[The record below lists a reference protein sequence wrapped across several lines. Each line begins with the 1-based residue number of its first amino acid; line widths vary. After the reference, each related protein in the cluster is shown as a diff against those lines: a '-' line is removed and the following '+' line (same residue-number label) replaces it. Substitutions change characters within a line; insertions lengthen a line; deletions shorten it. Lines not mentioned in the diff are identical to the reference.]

1 MAALKDNP
9 NLLLSVNGVK
19 VHFPIKK
26 GIFRKVTGHVKAV
39 DGVDLHIRK
48 GETLGLVGE
57 SGSGKTTLGRA
68 IIRLVPHNAGQALF
82 RAQDGSTVDL
92 LRLER
97 EELRQTRRQIQM
109 IFQDPYSSLN
119 ARMRIQTILEE
130 PLSIYHIGSLR
141 ERRDRIVEHLELTG
155 LSASHVNRYPHEFS
169 GGQRQRIGIARA
181 IILNPSLIICDEAV
195 SALDVS
201 IQAQVLNLLERLKSR
216 LHLSYLFIAHN
227 LSVIYHISDRI
238 AVMYLGKIVELANKR
253 DLYRRPLHPYA
264 EALLSAIPV
273 ADPKAVKEER
283 ILLPGEVAD
292 PSRPPP
298 GCNFHPRCRH
308 AEERC
313 SREEVALEAADG
325 ADQRFVACHRYRELT
340 LQAATYENRPLY
352 RVNVAG

>member
-1 MAALKDNP
+1 MEALNDNLD
-9 NLLLSVNGVK
+9 LLLSVNGVK
-19 VHFPIKK
+19 VHFPIKT
-26 GIFRKVTGHVKAV
+26 GLFRKVRGHVKAV
-39 DGVDLHIRK
+39 DGVDLHIRRR
-48 GETLGLVGE
+48 ETLGLVGE

-82 RAQDGSTVDL
+82 RAQDGSVMDL
-92 LRLER
+92 LTLER

-119 ARMRIQTILEE
+119 ARMRIRTILEE
-130 PLSIYHIGSLR
+130 PLNIYNIGSPR
-141 ERRDRIVEHLELTG
+141 ERRDRIEEHLEMTG

-201 IQAQVLNLLERLKSR
+201 IQAQMLNLLEQLKLR

-253 DLYRRPLHPYA
+253 DLYKRPLHPYT
-264 EALLSAIPV
+264 EALMSAIPV
-273 ADPKAVKEER
+273 ADPKAPREDR

-298 GCNFHPRCRH
+298 GCNFHPRCRY
-308 AEERC
+308 AEDRC
-313 SREEVALEAADG
+313 SREEVSLETADAA
-325 ADQRFVACHRYRELT
+325 AQRFAACHRYRELT
-340 LQAATYENRPLY
+340 LRSATYEKRPLY
-352 RVNVAG
+352 RVNAAG

>member
-1 MAALKDNP
+1 METPQDNP
-9 NLLLSVNGVK
+9 DLLLSVNGLK
-19 VHFPIKK
+19 VHFPIRK
-26 GIFRKVTGHVKAV
+26 GIFRKITGHVKAV

-68 IIRLVPHNAGQALF
+68 VIRLVPHNAGQALF
-82 RAQDGSTVDL
+82 RAQDGSIIDL
-92 LRLER
+92 LTLER
-97 EELRQTRRQIQM
+97 EELRQTRREIQM

-130 PLSIYHIGSLR
+130 PLNIYQVGSPR

-155 LSASHVNRYPHEFS
+155 LSASHVTRYPHEFS

-181 IILNPSLIICDEAV
+181 IVLNPSLIICDEAV

-201 IQAQVLNLLERLKSR
+201 IQAQVLNLLEQLKSR

-253 DLYRRPLHPYA
+253 DLYKRPLHPYA
-264 EALLSAIPV
+264 EALMSAIPV
-273 ADPKAVKEER
+273 ADPKARKKER

-298 GCNFHPRCRH
+298 GCNFHPRCRY
-308 AEERC
+308 AEDRC
-313 SREEVALEAADG
+313 SRDQVGLEAADTT
-325 ADQRFVACHRYRELT
+325 DRRFVACHRFRELT
-340 LQAATYENRPLY
+340 LGAATYEKRPLY
-352 RVNVAG
+352 RVNVSG

>member
-1 MAALKDNP
+1 MEALLDDP
-9 NLLLSVNGVK
+9 DLLLSIAGVK

-26 GIFRKVTGHVKAV
+26 GIFRKVAGHVKAV

-48 GETLGLVGE
+48 EETLGLVGE

-68 IIRLVPHNAGQALF
+68 VVRLVPHNAGQALF
-82 RAQDGSTVDL
+82 RAQDGSVTDL
-92 LRLER
+92 LTLER
-97 EELRQTRRQIQM
+97 EDLRRIRRQIQM

-130 PLSIYHIGSLR
+130 PLSIYNVGTPR

-155 LSASHVNRYPHEFS
+155 LSASHITRYPHEFS

-201 IQAQVLNLLERLKSR
+201 IQAQVLNLLEKLKSR

-253 DLYRRPLHPYA
+253 DVYKRPLHPYA
-264 EALLSAIPV
+264 EALMSAIPV
-273 ADPKAVKEER
+273 ADPKAFKEER

-298 GCNFHPRCRH
+298 GCNFHPRCRY
-308 AEERC
+308 AEDRC
-313 SREEVALEAADG
+313 SRERVRLVAAD
-325 ADQRFVACHRYRELT
+325 ATARRFVACHR
-340 LQAATYENRPLY
+340 
-352 RVNVAG
+352 

>member
-1 MAALKDNP
+1 MEKLQDNP
-9 NLLLSVNGVK
+9 DLLLSVNGLQ

-68 IIRLVPHNAGQALF
+68 VIRLVPHNAGQALF
-82 RAQDGSTVDL
+82 RTQDSSVIDL
-92 LRLER
+92 LTLER
-97 EELRQTRRQIQM
+97 EDLRQTRRQIQM

-130 PLSIYHIGSLR
+130 PLNIYQVGSAR

-155 LSASHVNRYPHEFS
+155 LSASHVTRYPHEFS

-181 IILNPSLIICDEAV
+181 IVLNPSLIICDEAV

-201 IQAQVLNLLERLKSR
+201 IQAQVLNLLDQLKSR

-253 DLYRRPLHPYA
+253 DLYKRPLHPYA
-264 EALLSAIPV
+264 EALMSAIPV
-273 ADPKAVKEER
+273 ADPKARKEER

-298 GCNFHPRCRH
+298 GCNFHPRCRY
-308 AEERC
+308 AEDRC
-313 SREEVALEAADG
+313 SRDEVSLEAADTTG
-325 ADQRFVACHRYRELT
+325 ERFVACHRFRGLT
-340 LQAATYENRPLY
+340 LRSATYENRPRY
-352 RVNVAG
+352 RVNVT

>member
-1 MAALKDNP
+1 MEALRNNP
-9 NLLLSVNGVK
+9 DLLLTVNGVK
-19 VHFPIKK
+19 VHFPIKT
-26 GIFRKVTGHVKAV
+26 GIFRKITGHVKAV

-82 RAQDGSTVDL
+82 RTQDGSILDL
-92 LRLER
+92 LSLER
-97 EELRQTRRQIQM
+97 EKLRQTRRQIQM
-109 IFQDPYSSLN
+109 
-119 ARMRIQTILEE
+119 RVQTILEE
-130 PLSIYHIGSLR
+130 PLNIYNIGSLR

-155 LSASHVNRYPHEFS
+155 LSASHITRYPHEFS

-201 IQAQVLNLLERLKSR
+201 IQAQVLNLLEQLKSR

-253 DLYRRPLHPYA
+253 DLYQRPLHPYT
-264 EALLSAIPV
+264 EALMSAIPV
-273 ADPKAVKEER
+273 ADPKALKDER

-298 GCNFHPRCRH
+298 GCNFHPRCRY
-308 AEERC
+308 AEDRC
-313 SREEVALEAADG
+313 SREEVPLEAADATG
-325 ADQRFVACHRYRELT
+325 QRFVACHRYRELT
-340 LQAATYENRPLY
+340 LRSATYENRPLY